1 VDELRRKAF
10 SNSKIKTSTMHRMY
24 KYRLYPRK
32 QQETQLT
39 RHLNICKDIHN
50 TLLHH
55 CRHSPTPPS
64 QYTLNKLLPT
74 LKQDNPEYAD
84 VHSQVLQNISKRIRD
99 AYHGYHARR
108 KAGLKAGRPRYKST
122 DRYKSMTYPQ
132 SGFKVEGDRLTL
144 SKIGSMRIR
153 LHRPIG
159 GDVKTLTVKRMP
171 SGRWYA
177 VFCCEVE
184 AQPMEISFEEVGVDL
199 GLECFAT
206 LSDGTRIENPRYYR
220 ASERRLTR
228 LQRSLSRKEKGS
240 RNRMRARLRVAR
252 LHEKIENRRSDFLH
266 KASRAVTNSYGT
278 VYVEDL
284 KIRNMVRNH
293 CLAKSI
299 QDAGWGR
306 FVRMLCYKEEESGG
320 RVVLVNPCGTSQR
333 CSGCGEAVVKSLSV
347 RVHECPYC
355 GLVLDRDLNAAR
367 NILEIGRGPP
377 DLKPVERLTSV
388 RPSGAGQVGSVK
400 QEAALLVGK

>member
-1 VDELRRKAF
+1 
-10 SNSKIKTSTMHRMY
+10 MHRMY

-144 SKIGSMRIR
+144 SKIGSMRMR
-153 LHRPIG
+153 AR
-159 GDVKTLTVKRMP
+159 
-171 SGRWYA
+171 
-177 VFCCEVE
+177 
-184 AQPMEISFEEVGVDL
+184 FEEVGVDL

>member
-1 VDELRRKAF
+1 LRRKSF
-10 SNSKIKTSTMHRMY
+10 SNSRIKTSTMHRMF
-24 KYRLYPRK
+24 KYRLYPSRP
-32 QQETQLT
+32 QENHLQ
-39 RHLNICKDIHN
+39 RHLTHCKDVYN

-55 CRHSPTPPS
+55 CRRNPTLPS
-64 QYTLNKLLPT
+64 QYTLNMLLPA
-74 LKQDNPEYAD
+74 LKHEHPEYAD

-99 AYHGYHARR
+99 AYHGFLARR
-108 KAGLKAGRPRYKST
+108 DAGLKAGKPRFKSAG
-122 DRYKSMTYPQ
+122 RYKSMTYPQ
-132 SGFKVEGDRLTL
+132 SGFKVEGDTLVL

-171 SGRWYA
+171 SGKWFA

-184 AQPMEISFEEVGVDL
+184 AQPMEKPFGEVGIDL

-220 ASERRLTR
+220 SSERRLAH

-240 RNRMRARLRVAR
+240 RNHMRARLRVAR
-252 LHEKIENRRSDFLH
+252 LHEKVENRRSDFLH
-266 KASRAVTNSYGT
+266 KASRAVADAYGT
-278 VYVEDL
+278 VIVEDL

-293 CLAKSI
+293 RLAKSI

-320 RVVLVNPCGTSQR
+320 RVVFVKPHGTSQR
-333 CSGCGEAVVKSLSV
+333 CSGCGETVAKSLSD
-347 RVHECPYC
+347 RVHECPFC
-355 GLVLDRDLNAAR
+355 GLTLDRDLNASR

-377 DLKPVERLTSV
+377 ESKPVESMTSTW
-388 RPSGAGQVGSVK
+388 PLEAGQVCSVN
-400 QEAALLVGK
+400 QEASLLVGR